1 MKSISMWACATVALV
16 LFAGQ
21 ASAAKTLAA
30 GKIKSINSDK
40 KQFVLTDSARKDFT
54 FKLADDVVVNRGG
67 KEGKSDLKVDDEV
80 NVCYDKGL
88 VNWTVHYILVQ
99 EGGTKNSFLVLGT
112 VKGYDGDKKELSV
125 TDSEGKA
132 RTMTVSGAKVR
143 LNKEDSKIENVKIGD
158 HVLLIMETKGDKST
172 VKSVIVERK

>member
-16 LFAGQ
+16 LLAGQ
-21 ASAAKTLAA
+21 ASAANTLAA
-30 GKIKSINSDK
+30 GKIKSIDSDK

-54 FKLADDVVVNRGG
+54 FKLADDVMVNRGG
-67 KEGKSDLKVDDEV
+67 KEGKSDLKVDDSV
-80 NVCYDKGL
+80 NVYYDKGL
-88 VNWTVHYILVQ
+88 VNWTAHYILVQ
-99 EGGTKNSFLVLGT
+99 EGDTKNCILALGT
-112 VKGYDGDKKELSV
+112 VKGYDSDKKELSV
-125 TDSEGKA
+125 TDPEGKI

-158 HVLLIMETKGDKST
+158 HVLLITETKGDKST